1 MDKAIPEY
9 TENEFIYALEKLI
22 NSCGT
27 ASDDELAGLLNGFE
41 NVTGHPAGSDLIYYP
56 ESGADTS
63 AEGIT
68 KTIKEWRAANGLP
81 GFKE

>member
-1 MDKAIPEY
+1 MKKAFSEY
-9 TENEFIYALEKLI
+9 TEIEFISELDHLI
-22 NSCGT
+22 NTCST
-27 ASDDELAGLLNGFE
+27 ASDDVLADLLETFE

-56 ESGADTS
+56 QPGADTS

-81 GFKE
+81 GFKA